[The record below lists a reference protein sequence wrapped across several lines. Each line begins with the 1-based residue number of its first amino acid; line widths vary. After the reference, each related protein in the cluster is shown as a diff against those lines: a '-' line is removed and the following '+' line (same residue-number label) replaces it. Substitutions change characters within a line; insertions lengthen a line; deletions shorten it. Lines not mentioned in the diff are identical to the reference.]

1 MKHAIQRVEWKDHG
15 DVAGELLRHTFP
27 CSPTARY
34 AWLHEHNPAGSGA
47 LWLARAADGRPV
59 GTAAIHARRI
69 IVDRRSYRAGQASD
83 FAVEPAARGFG
94 PAMALQRAVVA
105 ACESGEFDFL
115 YGFPNHASKT
125 VFERIGYHLGKTRR
139 LARPLRTR
147 YYLQRSGLMASLA
160 RPLATP
166 LDLAIRVVAWET
178 YGSMP
183 RGTRLESL
191 ETFDEAFDAFW
202 GRLRT
207 RHAVIADRDRDFM
220 NWRYAQCPTRR
231 YEVAALRRGAEIV
244 ATIVWY
250 RIDDVVH
257 VADLLAP
264 DRESFDGLLVA
275 FLRAQRRAGA
285 DAVSLILLGAAPFA
299 ARLAKYGFFGR
310 EVEGAMM
317 VYVPPAS
324 PLRGRLEDFD
334 RWGLFEGD
342 VL

>member
-15 DVAGELLRHTFP
+15 DVAGDILRRSFP

-34 AWLHEHNPAGSGA
+34 AWLHEHNPAGTGA

-69 IVDRRSYRAGQASD
+69 TVDGRSYRAGQASD
-83 FAVEPAARGFG
+83 FAVEPAARVFG
-94 PAMALQRAVVA
+94 PAVSLQRAVVA

-115 YGFPNHASKT
+115 YGFPNHAAKP
-125 VFERIGYHLGKTRR
+125 VFERIGYHLGRPRR
-139 LARPLRTR
+139 LARPLRSR
-147 YYLQRSGLMASLA
+147 HYLQRSGVVAALA
-160 RPLATP
+160 RLLATP
-166 LDLAIRVVAWET
+166 LDLAIRAVCCET
-178 YGSMP
+178 GRSMP

-191 ETFDEAFDAFW
+191 EVFDGTFDAFW
-202 GRLRT
+202 DRVRHQ
-207 RHAVIADRDRDFM
+207 HAVIADRDSDFM
-220 NWRYAQCPTRR
+220 NWRYTRWPARR
-231 YEVAALRRGAEIV
+231 YELAALRRGSEIV

-264 DRESFDGLLVA
+264 DRESFDGLLIA

-285 DAVSLILLGAAPFA
+285 DVISLTLLGNAPFA

-310 EVEGAMM
+310 AVEGAMM
-317 VYVPPAS
+317 VYVPSAS
-324 PLRGRLEDFD
+324 PLRGRLEDLD
-334 RWGLFEGD
+334 RWGLYEGD